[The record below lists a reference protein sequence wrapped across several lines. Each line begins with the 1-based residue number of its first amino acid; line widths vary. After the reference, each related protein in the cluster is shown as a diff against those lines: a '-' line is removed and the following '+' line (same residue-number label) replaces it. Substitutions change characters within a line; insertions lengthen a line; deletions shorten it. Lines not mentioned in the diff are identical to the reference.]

1 MGGIMLMKFIE
12 KALAIGGDSIQIEY
26 KDRKEW
32 ITAFRGCVGFGI
44 RESEPRQGQN
54 HIQRNGRSEKEER
67 SDHWEIE
74 IPIGIFPT
82 GELWRTGVLDSDESK
97 HRIRAA
103 GGAAPRVTRKIDP
116 EKCLPNPDGG

>member
-44 RESEPRQGQN
+44 GSLSPDKAKTIFKEMDDLKRRKEVT
-54 HIQRNGRSEKEER
+54 IGRSRYRLVFSQQESFGEQVYWIRMNRTTGSGQRRRRPAGYEEDR
-67 SDHWEIE
+67 SRK
-74 IPIGIFPT
+74 IFP
-82 GELWRTGVLDSDESK
+82 
-97 HRIRAA
+97 
-103 GGAAPRVTRKIDP
+103 
-116 EKCLPNPDGG
+116 